1 MQTITYSDLRQNLT
15 SALDQVNEDHVPLLI
30 TRQRGKEAV
39 LISYSDYRSIEETLY
54 LLSNPKNAERLLKSV
69 AELEAGKGKKQDL
82 IE

>member
-1 MQTITYSDLRQNLT
+1 MQTMTYSDLRQNLST
-15 SALDQVNEDHVPLLI
+15 ALDQVNEDHVPLLI

-54 LLSNPKNAERLLKSV
+54 LLSNPKNAERLLKSI